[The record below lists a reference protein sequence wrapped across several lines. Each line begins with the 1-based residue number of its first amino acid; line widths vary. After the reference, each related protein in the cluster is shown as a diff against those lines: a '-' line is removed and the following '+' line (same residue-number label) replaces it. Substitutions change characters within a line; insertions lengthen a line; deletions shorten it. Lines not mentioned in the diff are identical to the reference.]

1 MMKQI
6 RVLPYVV
13 SLGLLVSLAG
23 CSEGVKQASKPA
35 GLSVDLQKAEAE
47 KDDLIAKMGVAT
59 RVSDHLQRRLRTQ
72 LQKQVDDLT
81 QSRDELREKVNELTE
96 SHGKLQEQIRD
107 LINSRDAAVAEAHI
121 THEQCNLLERQLQAE
136 TKAVCELRDHLGQI
150 RELQG
155 TIEKLQSELAQV
167 VKHGSNSSGSA
178 AAASGSSTGQLIEA
192 PDRPNTN

>member
-23 CSEGVKQASKPA
+23 CSESVKQDSQPA

-59 RVSDHLQRRLRTQ
+59 RVSDQLQRQLRTQ

-81 QSRDELREKVNELTE
+81 QSRDELQEKVNELTE

-107 LINSRDAAVAEAHI
+107 LINSLDVAVAEARK
-121 THEQCNLLERQLQAE
+121 THEQCNRLESRLQAE
-136 TKAVCELRDHLGQI
+136 TEMVCQLRDHLGQI

-167 VKHGSNSSGSA
+167 VKHGSTSSGST

-192 PDRPNTN
+192 PDRSATN